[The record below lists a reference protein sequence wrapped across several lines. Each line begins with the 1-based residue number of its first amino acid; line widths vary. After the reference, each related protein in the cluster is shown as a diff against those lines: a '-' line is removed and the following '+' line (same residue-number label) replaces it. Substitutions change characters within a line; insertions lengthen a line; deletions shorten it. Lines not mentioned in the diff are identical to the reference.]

1 MRFQDSKGG
10 YILCTTSIASTNVSF
25 EKLKS
30 QEDNEENIVSICPN
44 CKKRSFRALYNDYP
58 KWIQFCLCCNN
69 REVNTI
75 ESPFVY

>member
-1 MRFQDSKGG
+1 M
-10 YILCTTSIASTNVSF
+10 CTTSIASTNVSF

-30 QEDNEENIVSICPN
+30 QEENEKSMVLICPN
-44 CKKRSFRALYNDYP
+44 CKKRSFRALYNNYP
-58 KWIQFCLCCNN
+58 KWIQFCLCCNY